1 MTTPFNEWI
10 ERANKITHELRLLVK
25 NGIRYSVALMEP
37 KKPKKKKIK
46 AFKTKKWQIKGVF
59 LYTFEI
65 IDEKEIA
72 QIIKNN
78 PDEQALYDKVF
89 DISTKETYNLL
100 LSDKQYKALCNFI
113 NTNKI
118 ILGEAFY
125 LQRKGL
131 GLKTFYHFTA
141 VK

>member
-1 MTTPFNEWI
+1 MSKPFNEWI
-10 ERANKITHELRLLVK
+10 GQASKITHELRLLVK
-25 NGIRYSVALMEP
+25 NGIRYAVALMET

-59 LYTFEI
+59 LYSFEI
-65 IDEKEIA
+65 IDKEEIA

-78 PDEQALYDKVF
+78 PDEQQLYDKVF
-89 DISTKETYNLL
+89 DISVDETYNLL
-100 LSDKQYKALCNFI
+100 LSDKQYKALCNFLD
-113 NTNKI
+113 TNEIK
-118 ILGEAFY
+118 LGETFF

-131 GLKTFYHFTA
+131 GLKTYYQFSK